1 MELFSVFEIGQKM
14 IQNRYQGE
22 ISLYRETGF
31 GSEKPRELEDMLC
44 AAIILVRNAL
54 MYRIALNSAHC
65 DPTTGLNN
73 RGLWRNYYPAKSS

>member
-1 MELFSVFEIGQKM
+1 M